1 MEPQTAHVSITIH
14 TKYILQRDFDLI
26 NVLSDVTIVYI
37 SFERHFVV
45 YVSIAKFRNSVRLYT
60 IFLKSVISWPSLSKF
75 STRIL
80 KMKFEIVSKIVLIFH
95 AFNLKYLKFITTC
108 LSRFD
113 DLIRYR
119 RYNIYTIFATI
130 YHGYLIKRKN

>member
-1 MEPQTAHVSITIH
+1 MYYQKSRLFIYHS
-14 TKYILQRDFDLI
+14 
-26 NVLSDVTIVYI
+26 NVI
-37 SFERHFVV
+37 HFVV

-60 IFLKSVISWPSLSKF
+60 IFLKSVIFWPSLSKF